1 MCITSPALPTDYTVS
16 VEPSYPAQQA
26 HDVYQPL
33 LEYLSKATGQRFV
46 LHYPSNYHL
55 MWRDIRNNTPVDFA
69 FEEAQFTDFRAQRFG
84 FVPLARTTEPSV
96 SALNPHPE
104 EHGRA
109 TCRERGCPYV

>member
-1 MCITSPALPTDYTVS
+1 MSGQSICGRGSLVGLLFVVIGITGPALATDYTVS

-55 MWRDIRNNTPVDFA
+55 MWRDIRYNPPADFS
-69 FEEAQFTDFRAQRFG
+69 QI
-84 FVPLARTTEPSV
+84 
-96 SALNPHPE
+96 
-104 EHGRA
+104 GRA
-109 TCRERGCPYV
+109 PCLGRVCQYV

>member
-1 MCITSPALPTDYTVS
+1 MRISDCSSDVCSSDL
-16 VEPSYPAQQA
+16 YPAQQA

-84 FVPLARTTEPSV
+84 FVPLARTTDPSV
-96 SALNPHPE
+96 YALLEQPE
-104 EHGRA
+104 VADHGVDALIEIGRA
-109 TCRERGCPYV
+109 HV